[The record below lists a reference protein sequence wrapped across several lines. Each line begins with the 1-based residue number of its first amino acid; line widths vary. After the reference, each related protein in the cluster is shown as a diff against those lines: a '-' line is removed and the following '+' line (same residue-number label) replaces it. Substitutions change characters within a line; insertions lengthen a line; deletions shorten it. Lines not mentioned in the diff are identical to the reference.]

1 MSLGNESGVLKVDSE
16 FYCCC
21 SITRT
26 RFDVDQK
33 SIIQNLNFFFNI
45 ATSLTATLGNL
56 LVLYSIWRTPSLHTA
71 SNLLLVGLALSDLSV
86 GVVAQPIF
94 ITYSIARIKRRAG
107 LFCRTTVAYIIA
119 NYCLCTIS
127 FLTVT
132 AISLDRYIALHLH
145 LRYNEIVTVKRVTSL
160 LIFIWLSGISY
171 GASFLWSPTFV
182 EYFSIVIIAVGLFT
196 STFVYFKI
204 YRVIR
209 RHQAQIHAQVQ
220 VQVGQEEGNS
230 LNMAQY
236 KKTFL
241 NMLLIY
247 GIFLFCYLPYL
258 VVRAVVVNTGLTPY
272 TQSILEFT
280 LVLLLLNSS
289 LNPFIYCWRFQQ
301 IRSTVKET
309 IRKMCCKFFFQ

>member
-1 MSLGNESGVLKVDSE
+1 M
-16 FYCCC
+16 
-21 SITRT
+21 
-26 RFDVDQK
+26 
-33 SIIQNLNFFFNI
+33 
-45 ATSLTATLGNL
+45 
-56 LVLYSIWRTPSLHTA
+56 
-71 SNLLLVGLALSDLSV
+71 SDLSV
-86 GVVAQPIF
+86 GAQPIF
-94 ITYSIARIKRRAG
+94 VTYSIARIKRQPA
-107 LFCRTTVAYIIA
+107 LFCSSAVALTIA
-119 NYCLCTIS
+119 GYCLCTVS
-127 FLTVT
+127 FLTLT
-132 AISLDRYIALHLH
+132 ALSLDRCIALHFH
-145 LRYNEIVTVKRVTSL
+145 FRYKVIVIVKRVTSL

-182 EYFSIVIIAVGLFT
+182 EYFSIVIIAVGLFI

-204 YRVIR
+204 YRVTR

-220 VQVGQEEGNS
+220 LQVGQEEGNS

-309 IRKMCCKFFFQ
+309 IRKMCCKFSRPPIK